1 MILTVP
7 PNHLGMERMLG
18 GCWEADVQQRARCS
32 RDAAQHLNAE
42 GKGNWEWAALGQGK
56 ESPSAGSAAG
66 QGKVGC

>member
-1 MILTVP
+1 
-7 PNHLGMERMLG
+7 MLG

-32 RDAAQHLNAE
+32 RDAAQHLNTE